1 MMQLKGRT
9 IGGSPQSSS
18 ISIKMVEMS
27 FVEEASNLEGK
38 SPTQKAHNNYQK
50 PPQNATTKRKPT
62 ELMATR
68 ASWTILNG
76 TNAKHKNAN
85 L

>member
-18 ISIKMVEMS
+18 ILIKMVEKS

-38 SPTQKAHNNYQK
+38 SPTQKAHKKTQSHPKTQPQK
-50 PPQNATTKRKPT
+50 ENQPN
-62 ELMATR
+62 
-68 ASWTILNG
+68 
-76 TNAKHKNAN
+76 
-85 L
+85 